1 MPARFYAPDAH
12 ATGALVAL
20 PADEGAHLTR
30 VLRLRS
36 GDAIRVFD
44 GRGREFDAVVEQAGK
59 SGVHVRLGAAR
70 EAAPERRVSVTVAQA
85 VLKGDKMDD
94 VIRDAAMMGVS
105 AVQPVVSARSETTLA
120 ALARGR
126 RRERWERV
134 AVASVK
140 QCGRA
145 VLPVVLPPCTLESL
159 LAGLRQA
166 RPAVTAIMLV
176 EPSASAAADPLRELA
191 LPPPRAATVIVG
203 PEGGWTPSEIAA
215 AEDTCCL
222 VTLRGPT
229 LRADA
234 MPVVALAAVFAKWG
248 EL

>member
-12 ATGALVAL
+12 TTGALVAL
-20 PADEGAHLTR
+20 PAEEGAHLTR
-30 VLRLRS
+30 VLRLRP
-36 GDAIRVFD
+36 GDEVRVFD
-44 GRGREFDAVVEQAGK
+44 GGGREFAAVVEDAAKAG
-59 SGVHVRLGAAR
+59 VRVRIGAAV
-70 EAAPERRVSVTVAQA
+70 EPAPERGVAVTLAQA

-94 VIRDAAMMGVS
+94 VVRDAAMMGVS
-105 AVQPVVSARSETTLA
+105 AVQPVVSARSETTVS

-134 AVASVK
+134 TVASIK

-145 VLPVVLPPCTLESL
+145 VLPAVLPPCTLDSL
-159 LAGLRQA
+159 MGGLRQVG
-166 RPAVTAIMLV
+166 PAATAIMLV
-176 EPSASAAADPLRELA
+176 EPSASAVADPLRELA
-191 LPPPRAATVIVG
+191 LPPRRAVTLIVG
-203 PEGGWTPSEIAA
+203 PEGGWTAAEIAA
-215 AEDTCCL
+215 AEDLCCL